1 MAPPFHTAS
10 FEQELDFSDLLYYFR
25 PASVRAAHESLG
37 TKSPLSLQAHAGTP
51 TSLVMGRLLKSPEVH
66 GLDIRLASPQEVEG
80 KVNFTACTVPIL
92 IASMWPNTLCEFFAR
107 VPPAYN
113 QYLQKGVLSRDL
125 SIVLWSPLKLPLT
138 QFNRGIMRAFSHFE
152 PTDFADFSARKPPDA
167 PSTSTYEG
175 RHVRCFRRLLVWKT
189 NRDFKAMLP
198 RTGKEADA
206 LHSSV
211 STDPHKSSV
220 ISPSPRPGNALLP
233 AYAEACPA
241 LLGGATPGL
250 IRFKMWTASLSTI
263 HPRIGGS
270 TGGSPT
276 ARPHRAALC
285 RRNEAATALRRAAR
299 ELRSCPRRQLP
310 RRHFGLHL
318 FPTFASSQTD
328 RPSPCRADGG
338 DRRSARGVPPLQL
351 RFAPL
356 CA

>member
-80 KVNFTACTVPIL
+80 KLNFTACTVPIL

-113 QYLQKGVLSRDL
+113 HYLQKGVLSRDL

-241 LLGGATPGL
+241 GRCYPRAD
-250 IRFKMWTASLSTI
+250 TI
-263 HPRIGGS
+263 QDVDGVAFHHPPANRWI
-270 TGGSPT
+270 
-276 ARPHRAALC
+276 HRRLAHC
-285 RRNEAATALRRAAR
+285 
-299 ELRSCPRRQLP
+299 
-310 RRHFGLHL
+310 
-318 FPTFASSQTD
+318 ASSSSSALPPQRGSYCAST
-328 RPSPCRADGG
+328 RCSRTAIVPAPSASPQAFRT
-338 DRRSARGVPPLQL
+338 
-351 RFAPL
+351 APL
-356 CA
+356 PYVCFFSDRSSIPMQG